1 MDVRLTLVTASR
13 ESMTASQK
21 ILTAS
26 REVVTASQAIREELG
41 ETAMILILRE
51 PEAWHQGARDQ
62 QQHRGQA
69 EGQV

>member
-1 MDVRLTLVTASR
+1 MPGFRFLLSKLSIFSA
-13 ESMTASQK
+13 
-21 ILTAS
+21 
-26 REVVTASQAIREELG
+26 ASQAIREELG

-51 PEAWHQGARDQ
+51 PEAWNQGARDQ